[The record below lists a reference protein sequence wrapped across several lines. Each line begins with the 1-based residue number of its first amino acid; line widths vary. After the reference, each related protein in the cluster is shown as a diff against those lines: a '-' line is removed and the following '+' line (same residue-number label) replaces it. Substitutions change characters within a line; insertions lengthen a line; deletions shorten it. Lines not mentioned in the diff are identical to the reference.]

1 MDIKKIEKGVK
12 LIIEGI
18 GEDPER
24 PGMKDTPSRVA
35 KMYQEIF
42 SGLET
47 PTEEILGHIAGESHD
62 ELVLL
67 KDIPFYSVC
76 EHHLLPFIGKAHVA
90 YIPGAGKIAG
100 IGELAKAVEILAKRP
115 QVQERLTTQLADMI
129 MEKLKP
135 KGAMVIID
143 AEHLCLSMRGMK
155 KPGAHT
161 VTSAVRGLFRTKES
175 TRQEL
180 LELIK
185 KRD

>member
-1 MDIKKIEKGVK
+1 MDLKKIEKGIR

-24 PGMKDTPSRVA
+24 AGLKETPERVA
-35 KMYQEIF
+35 RLYEEIF
-42 SGLET
+42 AGLKT
-47 PTEEILGHIAGESHD
+47 PTEELLKAIEGESHD

-67 KDIPFYSVC
+67 KDIPFYSMC

-90 YIPGAGKIAG
+90 YIPSGGKIVG
-100 IGELAKAVEILAKRP
+100 LSELAKAVEIFAKRP
-115 QVQERLTTQLADMI
+115 QVQERMTTQLADLI
-129 MEKLKP
+129 MERLKP

-143 AEHLCLSMRGMK
+143 AEHMCMSMRGVK
-155 KPGAHT
+155 KTGTRT
-161 VTSAVRGLFRTKES
+161 VTSAVRGIFRTKQS

-185 KRD
+185 KRE

>member
-1 MDIKKIEKGVK
+1 MDKKKIIKAVK
-12 LIIEGI
+12 MLLEGI

-24 PGMKDTPSRVA
+24 AGLKNTPQRIA
-35 KMYQEIF
+35 DMYEEIF
-42 SGLET
+42 SGLNT
-47 PTEEILGHIAGESHD
+47 PTEEILKPIEGESHD
-62 ELVLL
+62 EIVLL

-90 YIPGAGKIAG
+90 YIPAGGRIVG
-100 IGELAKAVEILAKRP
+100 LSELAKAVEILAKRP

-135 KGAMVIID
+135 RGAMVIID
-143 AEHLCLSMRGMK
+143 AEHLCLSMRGTK
-155 KPGAHT
+155 KPGART
-161 VTSAVRGLFRTKES
+161 VTSAVRGIFRTKES
-175 TRQEL
+175 TRSEL